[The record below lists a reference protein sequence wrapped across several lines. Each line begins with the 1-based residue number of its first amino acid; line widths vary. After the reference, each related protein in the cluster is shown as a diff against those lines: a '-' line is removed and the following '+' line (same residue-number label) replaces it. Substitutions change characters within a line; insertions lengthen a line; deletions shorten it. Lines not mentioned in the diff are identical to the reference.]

1 MLSEGATADHVRAAL
16 TGDYPAK
23 PFVLDPGAHLSH
35 ADIDAGRR
43 AAVIVSD
50 IAGAG
55 PATITDSYVRG
66 GPALLGFHTGQT
78 ALLQRD
84 KLVATGDQDAVL
96 TFGGTTIVEDSV
108 IDLRGENGAALG
120 AIANMSAAATVEGR
134 HVTVLGDANT
144 TGATAYSSS
153 QGGPAKATL
162 SDSVLLGVGR
172 RAERTGDGTA
182 TLAMTRVDT
191 WPAAPDSVAGAAFT
205 HDGAFSADPLL
216 EPDLMP
222 DAGSRLI
229 DAAAPIGPDESA
241 TGFYGTA
248 RALDGDGSCDARPD
262 IGAVEAPAVACA
274 PPSPPTAPPGAPNI
288 QPAPQAGD
296 ATAPVLSHLRLSTK
310 RVARFELSERATV
323 KLTLRRCANRACTCT
338 RRTVR
343 ARTLTAD
350 AGARHVRLRRVP
362 PGRYLLRATVVDAA
376 GNRGI
381 ARATKAR
388 VA

>member
-1 MLSEGATADHVRAAL
+1 VSDVGLSLPSIGIDGPQGIMLSEGATADHVRAAL

-108 IDLRGENGAALG
+108 IDL
-120 AIANMSAAATVEGR
+120 
-134 HVTVLGDANT
+134 
-144 TGATAYSSS
+144 
-153 QGGPAKATL
+153 
-162 SDSVLLGVGR
+162 
-172 RAERTGDGTA
+172 
-182 TLAMTRVDT
+182 
-191 WPAAPDSVAGAAFT
+191 
-205 HDGAFSADPLL
+205 
-216 EPDLMP
+216 
-222 DAGSRLI
+222 
-229 DAAAPIGPDESA
+229 
-241 TGFYGTA
+241 
-248 RALDGDGSCDARPD
+248 
-262 IGAVEAPAVACA
+262 
-274 PPSPPTAPPGAPNI
+274 
-288 QPAPQAGD
+288 
-296 ATAPVLSHLRLSTK
+296 
-310 RVARFELSERATV
+310 
-323 KLTLRRCANRACTCT
+323 
-338 RRTVR
+338 
-343 ARTLTAD
+343 
-350 AGARHVRLRRVP
+350 HVRLRRVP